1 MLKIENIDVYRG
13 ETQIL
18 WDVSFDVKEGEVVAI
33 LGANGAGKSTL
44 IETILGLV
52 HPKSGS
58 IKFCN
63 KEINVAP
70 PYEIARMGIACVP
83 EGRRIFKNM
92 TVYENLEMGSYPM
105 RARINFRKN
114 LKWVYDLFPILKIRA
129 NKSAGLLSGGE
140 QQMLAIG
147 RALML
152 DPKILLID
160 ELSLGLAPK
169 IVKEVYEV
177 IKELRMKKITVLL
190 VEQNVELALKNS
202 DSGYVLETGRITL
215 NGSSDDLINSKKIK
229 KAYLGL

>member
-1 MLKIENIDVYRG
+1 MLKIENINVYRG

-18 WDVSFDVKEGEVVAI
+18 WDVSFEVKEGEVVAI

-44 IETILGLV
+44 IGTILGIF

-63 KEINVAP
+63 EEINHTP
-70 PYEIARMGIACVP
+70 PYEIAKMGIACVP

-105 RARINFRKN
+105 RARINFKEN
-114 LKWVYDLFPILKIRA
+114 IKWINDLFPILKIRA

-152 DPKILLID
+152 DPKILLMD

-169 IVKEVYEV
+169 IVKEVFEV
-177 IKELRMKKITVLL
+177 IKELRIKKITVLL
-190 VEQNVELALKNS
+190 VEQNVELALRNS
-202 DSGYVLETGRITL
+202 DRGYVIETGRITL
-215 NGSSDDLINSKKIK
+215 SGSSEELINNKKVK